1 MVVVVEEENLWSS
14 YARSLTIHARIARGR
29 PWWIGSYA
37 WCAKKGE
44 KEKLLFSRPP
54 YIVAISH
61 PRFRPVSAGRVK
73 EEEISVRN
81 DNEGA
86 TSYHPSSRDFFS
98 FFLTLVLRHLLT
110 RRGLDNSF
118 FFTSEAREGR
128 GIFSWMHL
136 GGCNQA
142 WRSFRAGNC
151 VTSLIRW
158 RVVNRGQCTRPT
170 FLAGHYNARFTGV
183 GLVCVCSCTQGC
195 AAVHVRALHRKIP
208 GVRIKFSSLCECS

>member
-1 MVVVVEEENLWSS
+1 MITSS
-14 YARSLTIHARIARGR
+14 II
-29 PWWIGSYA
+29 
-37 WCAKKGE
+37 
-44 KEKLLFSRPP
+44 
-54 YIVAISH
+54 
-61 PRFRPVSAGRVK
+61 
-73 EEEISVRN
+73 
-81 DNEGA
+81 
-86 TSYHPSSRDFFS
+86 SYHRSWFFS
-98 FFLTLVLRHLLT
+98 FRQIKLLRHSLT
-110 RRGLDNSF
+110 CKIWSIGLF
-118 FFTSEAREGR
+118 FFLFAPEGGRGEGEKGR

-142 WRSFRAGNC
+142 WRSFHAGNC

-208 GVRIKFSSLCECS
+208 GVRIKFSPLCVFLARSKETERFREIVILFISASLYSLYSLSLSPILTYKRGFSQG

>member
-98 FFLTLVLRHLLT
+98 FFLRRSSCDTCYT
-110 RRGLDNSF
+110 RRLWIGLF
-118 FFTSEAREGR
+118 FFFLLLRRERGGEYFRGCTSEDATKRDVAFALETMWRHSFDDVWSTAVNAPGR
-128 GIFSWMHL
+128 RFLQGTIML
-136 GGCNQA
+136 G
-142 WRSFRAGNC
+142 
-151 VTSLIRW
+151 SL
-158 RVVNRGQCTRPT
+158 
-170 FLAGHYNARFTGV
+170 AS
-183 GLVCVCSCTQGC
+183 GLC
-195 AAVHVRALHRKIP
+195 AFVHVHRAAPRCMYARYTAKYR
-208 GVRIKFSSLCECS
+208 VFV

>member
-1 MVVVVEEENLWSS
+1 MRERGNRFRIRNEEE
-14 YARSLTIHARIARGR
+14 
-29 PWWIGSYA
+29 
-37 WCAKKGE
+37 KKG
-44 KEKLLFSRPP
+44 
-54 YIVAISH
+54 
-61 PRFRPVSAGRVK
+61 
-73 EEEISVRN
+73 
-81 DNEGA
+81 
-86 TSYHPSSRDFFS
+86 
-98 FFLTLVLRHLLT
+98 
-110 RRGLDNSF
+110 
-118 FFTSEAREGR
+118 EGR

-183 GLVCVCSCTQGC
+183 GLVCVCSRTQGC

-208 GVRIKFSSLCECS
+208 GVRIKFSSLCVLLAKSKETARFREIVILFIFASTYSLSLSLSCLSRRKEGFS

>member
-1 MVVVVEEENLWSS
+1 
-14 YARSLTIHARIARGR
+14 
-29 PWWIGSYA
+29 
-37 WCAKKGE
+37 
-44 KEKLLFSRPP
+44 
-54 YIVAISH
+54 
-61 PRFRPVSAGRVK
+61 
-73 EEEISVRN
+73 
-81 DNEGA
+81 
-86 TSYHPSSRDFFS
+86 
-98 FFLTLVLRHLLT
+98 
-110 RRGLDNSF
+110 
-118 FFTSEAREGR
+118 
-128 GIFSWMHL
+128 MHL

-208 GVRIKFSSLCECS
+208 GVRIKFSSLCECSWEKRQDSGKSGILFTLSLSLYFCLSRLSGRTSKDERDGCVSNHRRRDRFWTRDRGRINDSYAASVGVVWNSCSVPCLCQHQKFMHVVDSATLYPCLMKVPFIFLSLCSRFIKI